1 MIDKNLKI
9 IIIFSLLIKSIFV
22 FFFHEK
28 NLSHEWQILFENFI
42 KFGEYS
48 YYVFDDK
55 PVPSSYMP
63 PLYFFFL
70 YLNKILNF
78 EIFNFLYSVYFFQ
91 IIFSTISVY
100 LFFKLSNF
108 FLKKKYALIGTGI
121 FSIFPMLIYTNGLVS
136 SASLQL
142 FLNLLFFKLFL
153 DFLEKKDSIIFNK
166 KTFFDIS
173 MISIISALNLL
184 LRGEFLVIF
193 LFSILYIL
201 LVSRKNILVFLTIFV
216 STFLIVSPYILR
228 NYENTGKF
236 HIVNVSGFALW
247 KGNNAL
253 APVEGIHRGFHP
265 NSRQTWPKNSEFD
278 NLYKKLDNIPKDKKF
293 EINRDIIFGDEA
305 IKNILTNKSYYI
317 ILYFKK
323 LFSYFFFD
331 FNSSLKNYYNPAHII
346 PIGIISLLCIP
357 GIGSVIRKPFNLKI
371 FYILSLMILISGIIS
386 IFFILPRYKITILSF
401 QIIFAMIFIQFL
413 LDKIRKN

>member
-1 MIDKNLKI
+1 MLDKNLKI
-9 IIIFSLLIKSIFV
+9 LIIFSLLVKTIFV

-28 NLSHEWQILFENFI
+28 NLSHEWLILFENFQ
-42 KFGEYS
+42 KFNEYS
-48 YYVFDDK
+48 FYVFNEE

-70 YLNKILNF
+70 YLNKLF
-78 EIFNFLYSVYFFQ
+78 SFGSFNFLYSVYFFQ

-108 FLKKKYALIGTGI
+108 FLIKKYALIGTGI
-121 FSIFPMLIYTNGLVS
+121 FSVFPMLIYSNGLVS

-153 DFLEKKDSIIFNK
+153 DLLEKKYFFIFNK

-173 MISIISALNLL
+173 LISIISALNLL

-193 LFSILYIL
+193 LFSILYIF
-201 LVSRKNILVFLTIFV
+201 LVSRKNILVFLIIFI
-216 STFLIVSPYILR
+216 STFLIISPYILR

-247 KGNNAL
+247 KGNNVL

-265 NSRQTWPKNSEFD
+265 DTRSTWPKNSEFN

-305 IKNILTNKSYYI
+305 IKNILANKSYYI

-323 LFSYFFFD
+323 IFSYFFFD
-331 FNSSLKNYYNPAHII
+331 FNSTLKNYYNPAHII
-346 PIGIISLLCIP
+346 PIGVISLMCIP
-357 GIGSVIRKPFNLKI
+357 GIGLAVSKPFNLKI
-371 FYILSLMILISGIIS
+371 FYILSLMILMSGIIS
-386 IFFILPRYKITILSF
+386 IFFILPRYKITIISF
-401 QIIFAMIFIQFL
+401 QIIFAMFFIQFL